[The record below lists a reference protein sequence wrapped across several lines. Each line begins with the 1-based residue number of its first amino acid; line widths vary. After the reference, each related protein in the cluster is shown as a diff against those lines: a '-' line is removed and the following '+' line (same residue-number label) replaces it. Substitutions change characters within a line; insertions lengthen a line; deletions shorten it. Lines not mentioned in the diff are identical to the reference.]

1 MILLPI
7 ITFAF
12 AGFLIGYMWAKPITP
27 PTKAKYESY
36 IDSEHI
42 AMYGALCEIARCPD
56 EVDPRLLAKSV
67 IENLTKRE

>member
-12 AGFLIGYMWAKPITP
+12 AGFLIGYVWAKPITP
-27 PTKAKYESY
+27 PTTKESY
-36 IDSEHI
+36 IASEHI

-67 IENLTKRE
+67 IENLTKRG

>member
-7 ITFAF
+7 ITFFF
-12 AGFLIGYMWAKPITP
+12 AGFLIGYILARPITP
-27 PTKAKYESY
+27 STKYESY
-36 IDSEHI
+36 ISSEHI
-42 AMYGALCEIARCPD
+42 TMYGALCEIARCPD

>member
-7 ITFAF
+7 IIFVL
-12 AGFLIGYMWAKPITP
+12 AGFLLGYIWERPITP
-27 PTKAKYESY
+27 STKTKYESY
-36 IDSEHI
+36 IASEHI